1 MNILRLISAIVVL
14 FFTVNCAVKT
24 PQLNKTQKI
33 SKEEAVS
40 NVRKL
45 TPEFCRLKSKGV
57 FSYEDRF
64 SKVKFK
70 GTIVKTCE
78 GKLKMNVLGMFGQ
91 VYLEA
96 IYDGNTLEIMK
107 EGEDIS
113 SRYDSFFSE
122 EKVAHLV
129 KLLNVPLLMPD
140 EDFRFDIFA
149 NHYVFSKND
158 IVIYADADFD
168 IVRIRRGTE
177 AVEYKYGEDKLEMLE
192 YNGAEQ
198 MFKMQLYN

>member
-1 MNILRLISAIVVL
+1 MNILRLISVIVVL
-14 FFTVNCAVKT
+14 FFVANCAVKA
-24 PQLNKTQKI
+24 PHPDKIQKI
-33 SKEEAVS
+33 SKEEALR
-40 NVRKL
+40 NVREF

-70 GTIVKTCE
+70 GTIVKTCD

-107 EGEDIS
+107 KGEDIS

-122 EKVAHLV
+122 KKVAHLV
-129 KLLNVPLLMPD
+129 KLLNVPLLMPY
-140 EDFRFDIFA
+140 EDYRFDIFA
-149 NHYVFSKND
+149 SHYVFSKNNT
-158 IVIYADADFD
+158 VIYADADFN

-177 AVEYKYGEDKLEMLE
+177 AVEYKYENNKLVSLE
-192 YNGAEQ
+192 YDGTDQ
-198 MFKMQLYN
+198 MFKIQLNN